1 MPATIVM
8 GGQWG
13 DEGKGKLTDSLA
25 ASADIVIRANGGANA
40 GHTVQTDQGT
50 FALHLI
56 PSGILNPD
64 CRSIV
69 GAGVVVDPK
78 LIIEEIDH
86 LAARGI
92 SLEPLRISERAHV
105 VMPYHPVLDG
115 LDEEQRGEG
124 SIGTTLRGIGPA
136 YGDKAARRGLRMV
149 DLVDR
154 ESLRHRL
161 RQELP
166 RWNRL
171 LERVYGAKT
180 MDFDAL
186 FEELASYG
194 DRLQQFVCPTESI
207 ISDALSTGQHI
218 IVECAQ
224 GAMLDIDYGTYP
236 FVTSS
241 STSAAGACQGAGV
254 PPTSVDRVLGVYK
267 AYSTRVGAGPLPTE
281 LDDATGQL
289 IRDRGHEYGT
299 TTGRPRRTGW
309 FDAVAAR
316 HVARLN
322 GVSDIAM
329 TLLDVFDV
337 FETIQV
343 CVAYEIEGQLL
354 DEVPAR
360 ADRLVRVRPVYEA
373 LPGWRAS
380 TIDARRAE
388 DLPRLAVDYL
398 RFIEDQI
405 NVPVSLVGVG
415 PGREQLVSLA
425 PPPGSVA
432 SAAPA

>member
-13 DEGKGKLTDSLA
+13 DEGKGKLTDALA
-25 ASADIVIRANGGANA
+25 ASADVVIRANGGANA

-50 FALHLI
+50 YALHLI
-56 PSGILNPD
+56 PSGILNPS
-64 CRSIV
+64 CLSVV

-86 LAARGI
+86 LTARGI
-92 SLEPLRISERAHV
+92 SLDPLRLSERAHV
-105 VMPYHPVLDG
+105 VMPYHPILDSI
-115 LDEEQRGEG
+115 DETERGEG

-136 YGDKAARRGLRMV
+136 YSDKAARRGLRLV

-154 ESLRHRL
+154 KSLHQRL

-171 LERVYGAKT
+171 LERAYGARAI
-180 MDFDAL
+180 DFDPL
-186 FEELASYG
+186 FEELAGYG
-194 DRLQQFVCPTESI
+194 ERLRQYVCATEPI
-207 ISDALSTGQHI
+207 ISEALASGRRI

-281 LDDATGQL
+281 LEDAPGQL

-322 GVSDIAM
+322 GISDIAL

-337 FETIQV
+337 FETIKV
-343 CVAYEIEGQLL
+343 CVGYEIDGEVL
-354 DEVPAR
+354 EAVPAR
-360 ADRLVRVRPVYEA
+360 VDRLTQVRPVYETV
-373 LPGWRAS
+373 PGWQVS
-380 TIDARRAE
+380 TVGARHAE
-388 DLPRLAVDYL
+388 DLPQLAIDYL
-398 RFIEDQI
+398 RFIEDQVG
-405 NVPVSLVGVG
+405 VPVSLVGVG
-415 PGREQLVSLA
+415 PGRDQIVPLGSPSERVVANSLA
-425 PPPGSVA
+425 
-432 SAAPA
+432 